1 MPVLIASL
9 HGDPI
14 GGESPSRHVSWLS
27 LPIAVGAA
35 WARLAAEG
43 VDDVEAYTVPLALAL
58 LVAGG
63 LVTWRRTA
71 PSTRSP
77 GRTALFASAA
87 AVLVLPSV
95 ASSTESELRTLVLV
109 AAGTVVA
116 IAAAFLPEAA
126 RGVPIRLLG
135 VATGWTALTG
145 AALVRGSAVAVRE
158 ASVLPVEFWPAL
170 ALAAGVVVAVTWA
183 RSGSHPAWF
192 AESLLAGSIVA
203 ATVPT
208 VLAILAGVDSLAR
221 AAVLFPVLAVL
232 HVTSTAIRRRPFTG
246 PLIQWT
252 TLGVLVIGGITTLA
266 AERVDPF
273 DIVTASIAAALIG
286 AGAIRMGRDAEL
298 GSWRELGP
306 GLAVLLLPA
315 LVADFL
321 DPELWRNVTLGV
333 VAVTVVVIGA
343 VRRLQAPLLLGG
355 GVLLAHAIVQLWPW
369 ITKLYEDVWWWL
381 WLGLAGVL
389 LVALAATYERQ
400 LRLARSVARTIAALR

>member
-1 MPVLIASL
+1 M
-9 HGDPI
+9 
-14 GGESPSRHVSWLS
+14 
-27 LPIAVGAA
+27 
-35 WARLAAEG
+35 
-43 VDDVEAYTVPLALAL
+43 
-58 LVAGG
+58 
-63 LVTWRRTA
+63 
-71 PSTRSP
+71 
-77 GRTALFASAA
+77 
-87 AVLVLPSV
+87 
-95 ASSTESELRTLVLV
+95 
-109 AAGTVVA
+109 A

-158 ASVLPVEFWPAL
+158 ASVLPVEFWPVI
-170 ALAAGVVVAVTWA
+170 ALAAGVLVAVTWA
-183 RSGSHPAWF
+183 RSGSRPGVARGIAAGGIDRRGFRADRCSRSSPASTRSP
-192 AESLLAGSIVA
+192 APPCCSRCSPSLHIA
-203 ATVPT
+203 
-208 VLAILAGVDSLAR
+208 
-221 AAVLFPVLAVL
+221 
-232 HVTSTAIRRRPFTG
+232 STATRRRPFTG

-252 TLGVLVIGGITTLA
+252 TLGVLVIGGITALA

-273 DIVTASIAAALIG
+273 DVVTASIAAALIG
-286 AGAIRMGRDAEL
+286 AGAIRMRRDAEL

-315 LVADFL
+315 FVADFL

-369 ITKLYEDVWWWL
+369 ITQLYEAVWWWL
-381 WLGLAGVL
+381 WLGFAGVL

-400 LRLARSVARTIAALR
+400 LRLARGVARTIAALR